1 MIHLELEDRR
11 YLSKLG
17 AIPDVFMTWSRPAEV
32 PVDWHKTENQGQ
44 IGSCQGNGLTSI
56 LERLQFV
63 AKGDKAS
70 VVQLSRIFAYLATQ
84 KIDGL
89 LGRDAGSTI
98 SGGIKLATTVGV
110 CPESKTGYPLSYP
123 HAQQV
128 KAILSPENYTAAAEF
143 KATEAWQ
150 CPQDPDAAMTFI
162 GGGGGISI
170 GIMYYSSLIPRDRVI
185 RSFNP
190 PSRTGGHAMA
200 VLGYKRN
207 GNLIGVNSHA
217 DGEYEITPEAWV
229 SMMKHK
235 WTAAVG
241 LAGAEVPRQVVWAE
255 ELQWIPDNPI
265 RFSDPLE
272 YQPPVGPNP
281 AGELA

>member
-1 MIHLELEDRR
+1 MIHLELEDRKF
-11 YLSKLG
+11 LSKLG

-44 IGSCQGNGLTSI
+44 IGSCQGNDLASI
-56 LERLQFV
+56 LERLQYV
-63 AKGDKAS
+63 AKGDAAS

-98 SGGIKLATTVGV
+98 SGGAKLATTVGV
-110 CPESKTGYPLSYP
+110 CPESKTGYPITYP

-128 KAILSPENYTAAAEF
+128 KTILSQENYTAAAEF
-143 KATEAWQ
+143 IATEAWQ
-150 CPQDPDAAMTFI
+150 CPEDPDAAMTFI

-170 GIMYYSSLIPRDRVI
+170 GIMYYGSLIPRDRVI

-200 VLGYKRN
+200 VLGYTRD
-207 GNLIGVNSHA
+207 GNLIGVNSHG
-217 DGEYEITPEAWV
+217 DGAYEITPEAWV

-235 WTAAVG
+235 YTAAVG
-241 LAGAEVPRQVVWAE
+241 LAGAKVPRRVDWKE
-255 ELQWIPDNPI
+255 DLIFIPDNPI
-265 RFSDPLE
+265 QFSEPSD
-272 YQPPVGPNP
+272 NP
-281 AGELA
+281 EGMIV